1 MSIGTGA
8 SLHRSIS
15 AKYAALI
22 ARKFPSLVVSIS
34 ADVVAELREY
44 PRTVTTC
51 ANAYVRPLVDRYL
64 GRIESALAARGFRGA
79 LWLMHSTAGLIS
91 AEAVRAIEA
100 DPISLEIMWSR
111 LVTIADEMWATVIR
125 TAFSLIISESQDFAS
140 ELLDADGESLA
151 HSPRSMPVF
160 NLSLPRAVKAMLTRF
175 PAHTLVPGDVLITN
189 DPWLCAGHLF
199 DIVAVTP
206 VFHDGRLVAL
216 MGTVGHV
223 NDIGG
228 TKDSLR
234 VRELYEEGIQIP
246 PMKLHRA
253 GVPNEDLLALLAEN
267 VRNPDQAIGDVN
279 SFVAANAMGAARLID
294 FMREYGVHD
303 LRALAMVVQKR
314 SEQAMRDAI
323 RALPDGEYFAQIH
336 TNPLGEPMR
345 LPTRITIAGDA
356 MEIDFAGAPPQ
367 ADRGGINCTLNYT
380 ASHATYPIKCMLSP
394 TVRSNAGCYSPRHIA
409 TMRRR

>member
-1 MSIGTGA
+1 M
-8 SLHRSIS
+8 
-15 AKYAALI
+15 
-22 ARKFPSLVVSIS
+22 VSIS

-160 NLSLPRAVKAMLTRF
+160 NLSLPRAVKAMLGRF

-199 DIVAVTP
+199 DIGAVTP

-267 VRNPDQAIGDVN
+267 VRNPDQVIGDVN

-294 FMREYGVHD
+294 FMREYGAHD